1 MKNDDMV
8 VGASGPLHLCLSCG
22 AVKHLSRPP
31 YCDDCRCLPIDAL
44 VETTKGV
51 GEMENVRVIT
61 AVGDPLRAQFAMDTT
76 NGTIVQVRF
85 GDGLVA
91 EVDAAWLRAQAEGRV
106 AVQA

>member
-1 MKNDDMV
+1 
-8 VGASGPLHLCLSCG
+8 
-22 AVKHLSRPP
+22 
-31 YCDDCRCLPIDAL
+31 
-44 VETTKGV
+44 
-51 GEMENVRVIT
+51 MENVRVIT

-91 EVDAAWLRAQAEGRV
+91 ELDAAWLRAQAEGRV